1 MVDPAEYIGVKMRL
15 HVDVLRV
22 SVVKVDEV
30 ATSSRLEELDGA
42 RIPQDVVAYE
52 LDLAAPSDDLTHAH
66 CVEFVLACA
75 VRCKGRTHVEPA
87 LERCESRTRASRSL
101 TATNP
106 THGRTDADGGRS
118 ATFVGRF
125 KTLPLWSLP
134 SFHTLRQPKCFTGS
148 LIFL

>member
-52 LDLAAPSDDLTHAH
+52 LDLAAPSDDLTHADR
-66 CVEFVLACA
+66 VEFALARA
-75 VRCKGRTHVEPA
+75 ARCK
-87 LERCESRTRASRSL
+87 SRTRVASRSPRL
-101 TATNP
+101 CSRPAPRGFACAAGLCAGWNSSSP
-106 THGRTDADGGRS
+106 FDAYVLVRTW
-118 ATFVGRF
+118 
-125 KTLPLWSLP
+125 LP
-134 SFHTLRQPKCFTGS
+134 QV
-148 LIFL
+148 